1 MFQSLSQGATI
12 PVLYKNIPRVAD
24 GRVISVNTH
33 MPTYNPQQPLAMM
46 NGPVTD
52 ITIQVGNETI
62 PFAGL
67 PASGVVANF
76 PDRGYFIAT
85 DRSAILREIEAM
97 ASASRQVLDSV
108 PAHQKMV
115 QDCEN
120 LLIEL
125 NPERKKDAEQAKE
138 LSDLRGQV
146 EELKQLL
153 LDSIRGTDKKEK

>member
-1 MFQSLSQGATI
+1 MFQNLTQGVTI

-67 PASGVVANF
+67 PANGVVANF
-76 PDRGYFIAT
+76 PEKGLFLAT
-85 DRSAILREIEAM
+85 DRTAILREIEAM
-97 ASASRQVLDSV
+97 ASASRQVLASV
-108 PAHQKMV
+108 PDHQKMV
-115 QDCEN
+115 AACED
-120 LLIEL
+120 LILQL
-125 NPERKKDAEQAKE
+125 NPELKKEAQQAQE

-146 EELKQLL
+146 AELKTML
-153 LDSIRGTDKKEK
+153 SAFIGTKSKEE

>member
-153 LDSIRGTDKKEK
+153 LDSIRGTEKKEK

>member
-1 MFQSLSQGATI
+1 MFQGLTQGATI

-33 MPTYNPQQPLAMM
+33 MPTYNPQQPMALM

-52 ITIQVGNETI
+52 ITLQVDNETI

-67 PASGVVANF
+67 PANGVVANF
-76 PDRGYFIAT
+76 PEKGLFLAT

-97 ASASRQVLDSV
+97 ASASRQVLASV
-108 PAHQKMV
+108 PDHQKMV
-115 QDCEN
+115 SACED
-120 LLIEL
+120 LILQL
-125 NPERKKDAEQAKE
+125 NPERKKEAQQAQE

-146 EELKQLL
+146 AELKSMLSAFL
-153 LDSIRGTDKKEK
+153 GTKQKEE

>member
-1 MFQSLSQGATI
+1 MFQGLSQGATI

-33 MPTYNPQQPLAMM
+33 MPTFNPQQPMAMM

-52 ITIQVGNETI
+52 LTVQVGNETI

-67 PASGVVANF
+67 PANGVVANF

-85 DRSAILREIEAM
+85 DRSAIIREVEAM
-97 ASASRQVLDSV
+97 ASASRQILDSV

-125 NPERKKDAEQAKE
+125 NPEKKKDAEQAKE

-146 EELKQLL
+146 AELKQLL
-153 LDSIRGTDKKEK
+153 LAIRGTDKKEE